1 MTFIIGKLK
10 KKYYYKNHYVSYCND
25 LYSLLKEIIA
35 KEKAE
40 GLLLSGGL
48 DSSIIASI
56 QKPKYTI
63 TVTLEGYGSDQK
75 YARLIA
81 EKYGSNHINI
91 SIKNNELLKI
101 EEKVIELFKTFD
113 PIFIR
118 NSSVV
123 FAALQKASE
132 LQISTILTGDGGD
145 ELFAGYNYLK
155 RYYHDK
161 KELELNVKRLWD
173 NMHFPSEKIGNFFN
187 IKVYSP
193 YLDEKFIKFAKSIDI
208 SMKIGEFKNR
218 MWGKFVLRK
227 CFQQQERLEQLAW
240 REKEAQEEGSGFSK
254 IAHYL
259 DQIFSNQEF
268 LDNVKRIKEKEDV
281 RIRNKEHLFYYLLYR
296 KYFLPPGSQKDL
308 IQKRICPDCTCN
320 YIWNGHFCRICG
332 AYPVNPIIRQE

>member
-1 MTFIIGKLK
+1 MK
-10 KKYYYKNHYVSYCND
+10 KMYYYKNHYDLYCNE

-48 DSSIIASI
+48 DSSIITSF

-63 TVTLEGYGSDQK
+63 TVTLEGHGSDQK

-81 EKYGSNHINI
+81 EKYGSSHINI
-91 SIKNNELLKI
+91 TLKNNELVKI
-101 EEKVIELFKTFD
+101 EEKVIEMFKTFD

-118 NSSVV
+118 NSSVI

-155 RYYHDK
+155 RYYQDK

-173 NMHFPSEKIGNFFN
+173 IMHFPSEKIGNFFN

-193 YLDEKFIKFAKSIDI
+193 FLDEKFIKFAKSIDI
-208 SMKIGEFKNR
+208 SLKMGKYRNKI
-218 MWGKFVLRK
+218 WGKFILRK
-227 CFQQQERLEQLAW
+227 CFQKWEKLEQFAW

-254 IAHYL
+254 IADYL

-268 LDNVKRIKEKEDV
+268 LDKITRIKNKEDV
-281 RIRNKEHLFYYLLYR
+281 IIRNKEHLFYYLLYR
-296 KYFLPPGSQKDL
+296 KYFLPPRSQRDI
-308 IQKRICPDCTCN
+308 IQKKCPDCNCN
-320 YIWNGHFCRICG
+320 FIWNGHFCRICG
-332 AYPVNPIIRQE
+332 AYPVNPIITHE